1 MTTFIFLQLILN
13 IFIFLKI
20 SKISKFI
27 NIFDRPDGDLKKH
40 RFNTPLLGGV
50 IILLNLSLILL
61 CDFFFDYDLLNYKFS
76 FKEKISGTLL
86 LFLFFFLGLFDD
98 KYSIKPEKK
107 ITLSILFSVLILI
120 LNNNLLISEIK
131 LSFIDNQLYLHD
143 FSYLFTIFCI
153 VILINAINFYDGI
166 NGQSSIFFIIC
177 FTYLG
182 YKSPIF
188 SFYIL
193 IIIALV
199 FILSLNLH
207 NKIFMGD
214 NGIYL
219 VTSIL
224 IMALIYEYNKF
235 STIEFA
241 DEIFFLLIIPGYD
254 LLRLTLV
261 RIYNGK
267 NAFYGDRNH
276 LHHMIMKKYSL
287 LKTNLILVF
296 LNLIPIILYS
306 MFKIGFFK
314 VLLTITTIY
323 FILILKLKGLNKKK

>member
-20 SKISKFI
+20 SKISKYI
-27 NIFDRPDGDLKKH
+27 NILDRPDGNLKKH
-40 RFNTPLLGGV
+40 HFNTPLLGGV
-50 IILLNLSLILL
+50 IIFLNLSLIIL
-61 CDFFFDYDLLNYKFS
+61 CDFFFDYDLIINKFS
-76 FKEKISGTLL
+76 LKEQISAILL
-86 LFLFFFLGLFDD
+86 MLLFFFLGLFDD
-98 KYSIKPEKK
+98 KYGIRPEKK
-107 ITLSILFSVLILI
+107 IILSILFSIIILTF
-120 LNNNLLISEIK
+120 NNNLLINEIK
-131 LSFIDNQLYLHD
+131 LSFIDDKLFLYD

-153 VILINAINFYDGI
+153 IILINALNFYDGI
-166 NGQSSIFFIIC
+166 NAQSSIFFIIC
-177 FTYLG
+177 FTYLA
-182 YKSPIF
+182 YKSPN
-188 SFYIL
+188 SNFYIL
-193 IIIALV
+193 IIVALV
-199 FILSLNLH
+199 FILFLNFN

-219 VTSIL
+219 ASSIL

-235 STIEFA
+235 NTIEFA

-254 LLRLTLV
+254 LVRLTFV

-276 LHHMIMKKYSL
+276 LHHLIMKKCSL

-306 MFKIGFFK
+306 LFRIGFFN
-314 VLLTITTIY
+314 VLLVITTIY
-323 FILILKLKGLNKKK
+323 LILILKLRKNEL